1 MLYVEAEKGGG
12 EFNSETDVIVENSAS
27 GGESSDLGGDSEIAS
42 VPEFQ
47 GDENVELG
55 GRGKRGI
62 VENSSGG
69 ESYELGGESE
79 IPSVSASRGD
89 ENLELGGR
97 GKRVREKELE
107 PVE

>member
-1 MLYVEAEKGGG
+1 M
-12 EFNSETDVIVENSAS
+12 
-27 GGESSDLGGDSEIAS
+27 
-42 VPEFQ
+42 
-47 GDENVELG
+47 ELG